1 MNGFPV
7 LIIYGGSRLH
17 GLIADVAGLRLGDK
31 FQDFW
36 HGQPP
41 KKESIGSHKRPG
53 PQGTAERC
61 VKGLLIV

>member
-1 MNGFPV
+1 
-7 LIIYGGSRLH
+7 
-17 GLIADVAGLRLGDK
+17 LRLGDK

-53 PQGTAERC
+53 AAGHGGEMCKGTAC
-61 VKGLLIV
+61 SLASSGKTCCAQV